1 MEDCRWL
8 FQRNWSLRANVN
20 GSKIIGTYRVLVNC
34 ALQLRC
40 TLYFSIVTLS
50 ILYVLVEYRLTSFD
64 LRGSD
69 FLRISFSPLFLS
81 LSLSYYYFGVLFYT
95 HSLYFFL
102 CLLGAG
108 LSLSLSLS
116 LSLFFAVFISS
127 FPFPS
132 FSVVFA

>member
-102 CLLGAG
+102 CLSGAG
-108 LSLSLSLS
+108 LS